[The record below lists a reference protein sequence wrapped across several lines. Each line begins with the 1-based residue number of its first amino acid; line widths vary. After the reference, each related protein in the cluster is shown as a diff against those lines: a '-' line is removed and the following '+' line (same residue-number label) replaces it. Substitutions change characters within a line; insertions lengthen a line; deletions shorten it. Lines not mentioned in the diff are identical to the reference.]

1 MAGVT
6 AKWILVVEDDPKILE
21 ILQKS
26 LAREFNVA
34 TAEDGVLGLLRA
46 AGDPKPDLVLADVMM
61 PKLDGIAMAK
71 RMKADPKTAG
81 IPVIFLTARE
91 GSKDVIAGI
100 QAGARHYITKP
111 FDLNDLLS
119 KVRKTLG

>member
-1 MAGVT
+1 MPGIT
-6 AKWILVVEDDPKILE
+6 AKWVLVVEDDPKIREL
-21 ILQKS
+21 LQKS
-26 LAREFNVA
+26 LEREYNVA
-34 TAEDGVLGLLRA
+34 TADDGVMGLMRVA
-46 AGDPKPDLVLADVMM
+46 SEPKPDLVLADVMM

-71 RMKADPKTAG
+71 RMKSDPKTSN

-111 FDLNDLLS
+111 FDLNDLMG
-119 KVRKTLG
+119 KVRKVLG

>member
-6 AKWILVVEDDPKILE
+6 AKWVLVVEDDPKIREMLQRALE
-21 ILQKS
+21 
-26 LAREFNVA
+26 REYNIA
-34 TAEDGVLGLLRA
+34 TAEDGTMGLMRLMA
-46 AGDPKPDLVLADVMM
+46 EPKPDLVLADVMM

-71 RMKADPKTAG
+71 RMKSDPKTSA

-111 FDLNDLLS
+111 FDLNDLMS
-119 KVRKTLG
+119 KVRKVLG